1 MNSSET
7 SRENSQVNDS
17 AAATASSWPA
27 ELLPPPFTA
36 GERPGLLDVLPP
48 LLEQPRP
55 GRDLVVV
62 LDGAGAELL
71 AAHRALTP
79 TLRRLEDVT
88 ERIRTVAPST
98 TASAMVSLH
107 TGLAP
112 LVHGVLGYLG
122 HDPATGRA
130 VNQLTGE
137 KGVDPAAWMPLPTPV
152 EGGTRRAVQVA
163 PAKHAGSHLSGVAF
177 RGWEFLGHGRGDRVE
192 AVRTA
197 LHRAGPDGLVHL
209 HVDDV
214 DHAGHRYGVDSPQWR
229 AALEEVDG
237 LLGALLRRLPRGTR
251 LTVTAD
257 HGMVD
262 TSPEHT
268 IDLADHPALLR
279 LTTQITGEPRAL
291 ALHAVPGDGAE
302 EELAAGMRE
311 LMGERALVLRRAEVL
326 DTGLL
331 GLVGMEAPERV
342 AGRLADV
349 LVLGRGRWSVD
360 DYSRRPERARAM
372 IGVHG
377 SLTPAESWIPLL
389 RTEI

>member
-1 MNSSET
+1 
-7 SRENSQVNDS
+7 
-17 AAATASSWPA
+17 
-27 ELLPPPFTA
+27 
-36 GERPGLLDVLPP
+36 
-48 LLEQPRP
+48 
-55 GRDLVVV
+55 
-62 LDGAGAELL
+62 AELL

-152 EGGTRRAVQVA
+152 ERGTRRAVQVA

-197 LHRAGPDGLVHL
+197 LHRAGPGGLVHL

-262 TSPEHT
+262 PSPEHT

-291 ALHAVPGDGAE
+291 ALQAVPGDGAE

-360 DYSRRPERARAM
+360 DYSRRPEGARAM